1 MSWLSLR
8 MVTYTG
14 RRAVL
19 LGVGGSERCKCQLS
33 TFSWGHN
40 GYCQLGNGSTNQGLT
55 PAIIQNSLLGRKVVQ
70 VTPSTVWMLNID
82 PVDHCF
88 DHLLFQVA
96 CGSHHSLC
104 LTSDGDIFSWGQ
116 NNCGQIGSGT
126 TTNQRYYN
134 FPHMVTFFTRRQL
147 LQIVTSFIRPK

>member
-19 LGVGGSERCKCQLS
+19 LGVGGSKRCKCQLL
-33 TFSWGHN
+33 TLVGATMVTASWGT
-40 GYCQLGNGSTNQGLT
+40 GAPTKV
-55 PAIIQNSLLGRKVVQ
+55 SLQ
-70 VTPSTVWMLNID
+70 PSSRTHCSAAKLSRWPSQPVDVD
-82 PVDHCF
+82 PVDHCVDHA

>member
-8 MVTYTG
+8 MVTCTG
-14 RRAVL
+14 KRAVL
-19 LGVGGSERCKCQLS
+19 LGVGGSKRCKCQLL

-70 VTPSTVWMLNID
+70 VILSTMWMKNVD
-82 PVDHCF
+82 PVDHVEHF
-88 DHLLFQVA
+88 LFQVA